1 MLPRKETG
9 KMDNNELRIA
19 LKRYRRKKS
28 IREAVFIVL
37 YIASLGVPI
46 WMDFS
51 RTEWIV
57 WGVGILCV
65 VRFEELRRHIRA
77 MQIRL
82 AQMAD
87 MLDQVVGNEP
97 QDHTLLELGEA

>member
-1 MLPRKETG
+1 MLRHKETA

-19 LKRYRRKKS
+19 LKRYRTKKS
-28 IREAVFIVL
+28 IREAVIIVL
-37 YIASLGVPI
+37 YIAALGVPL
-46 WMDFS
+46 WMGFS

-57 WGVGILCV
+57 WGVGILCMM
-65 VRFEELRRHIRA
+65 RFEELRRHIRA
-77 MQIRL
+77 MQIRF

-87 MLDQVVGNEP
+87 MLDQVAGNEP